1 MAVPI
6 SNGPSAGGNG
16 LSPRFAVVTILKG
29 MIGAGILSLP
39 HVFGKVGLRLAV
51 PGYLLISVICA
62 FSIWRLIE
70 CKALLAARC
79 LLQED
84 EQDSLSEKNGAE
96 EVKDCGL
103 GPLGSVSVQVLGPAG
118 LVIAGF
124 GIIASQLGFGIAYI
138 DIVVETMSSDNLLG
152 SSFSTV
158 WLRVIVGLIL
168 CLLSCIRSLNGLAKI
183 SAVAL
188 VIYSYLII
196 ALIRQGGTEVVQ
208 GTAPDLAVVWGKV
221 QWDNIG
227 LWLGTAIFAQ
237 EAIVISQYVFDDM
250 KLANHRDFLPVLIWS
265 FSICGTLCSLVGALG
280 YMCYGDDV
288 KSVFYLNFPR
298 DSRDVC
304 IAETVLCVVLLASF
318 GLQMYPVVSFLEA
331 VFVGKAGETES
342 EESEEELSESDKPSS
357 GGGFFRAFLLPV
369 ALRWSLVVLCSA
381 VAVSIPDLS
390 CVTGY
395 SGSFAVSTIGFFLP
409 ALCHMKLN
417 SFQLSP
423 LDWALDIMLL
433 LLGIASVIL
442 GIEATHC
449 GGDTVK
455 IIQVITKAA

>member
-29 MIGAGILSLP
+29 LMGAGILSLP
-39 HVFGKVGLRLAV
+39 YVFGKVGLRLAV
-51 PGYLLISVICA
+51 PGYLLISLICA

-70 CKALLAARC
+70 CKAVLAARC
-79 LLQED
+79 LLQEG
-84 EQDSLSEKNGAE
+84 EQDSLLGKNGAE
-96 EVKDCGL
+96 EVRDCGL
-103 GPLGSVSVQVLGPAG
+103 GPLGLVSVQVLGPAG
-118 LVIAGF
+118 LVVAGF

-152 SSFSTV
+152 SSFSTF
-158 WLRVIVGLIL
+158 WLRVIVGVIL
-168 CLLSCIRSLNGLAKI
+168 CLLSCIRSLNSLAKI

-196 ALIRQGGTEVVQ
+196 ALIRQGGTELVQ

-250 KLANHRDFLPVLIWS
+250 KLTNHRDFLPVLIWS

-280 YMCYGDDV
+280 YMCYGDEV
-288 KSVFYLNFPR
+288 KSVFYLNFPK

-304 IAETVLCVVLLASF
+304 IAETILCVVLLVSF
-318 GLQMYPVVSFLEA
+318 GLQMSPVVSFLEA
-331 VFVGKAGETES
+331 VFVGKAGEAES
-342 EESEEELSESDKPSS
+342 EESDKPSS
-357 GGGFFRAFLLPV
+357 GRGIFRAFLLPV
-369 ALRWSLVVLCSA
+369 VLRWSLVVLCSA
-381 VAVSIPDLS
+381 VAVLIPDLS

-395 SGSFAVSTIGFFLP
+395 NGSFAVSTIGFFLP

-417 SFQLSP
+417 RFQLSP

-433 LLGIASVIL
+433 LLGIASVVL
-442 GIEATHC
+442 GVEATHC

-455 IIQVITKAA
+455 II